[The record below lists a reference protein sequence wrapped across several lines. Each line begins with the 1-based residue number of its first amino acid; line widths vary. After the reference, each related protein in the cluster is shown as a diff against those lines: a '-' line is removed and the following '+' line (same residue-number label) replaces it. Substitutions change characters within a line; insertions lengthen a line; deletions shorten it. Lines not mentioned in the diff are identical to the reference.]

1 MADLDKRHLLKSAY
15 NYTQAGQWERALE
28 EYRKVTVAFP
38 DDPNIHSM
46 VADLLAKKGD
56 QAGAARA
63 HVEAARL
70 YRALGSEEKELA
82 ALRKA
87 LRVQAGNTEA
97 TTAFREAL
105 GRTLTQA
112 QASMSAGQLDKAEAL
127 ASRLLDAD
135 PANLAASRLLDDV
148 KAARIASEARQAM
161 DEEAAAVPPASA
173 QPDAASEVLARLEGA
188 VQGYLATEDFDNAIE
203 TLMVMLKLDPGRV
216 SLQVQ
221 LAEAQAQLFQKQQ
234 AQTKWTELQNAQRS
248 QVVEEAKEVARDT
261 DLAAWRDEEE
271 AMRRR
276 LEEEQRFAEEQARQ
290 ELAIVEAAVREL
302 QRSRSAGPTPAAVTA
317 ASALDGAEQEAHL
330 KALLD
335 DREALQ
341 RRLEEETAAG
351 ERRAAEEAQ
360 ARARAAE
367 MQEHAQEQARQEA
380 QAQAQAVA
388 LKALEER
395 LERERDEQRK
405 EFEAERARLQAQ
417 EQALQTQLKEM
428 MRTEMARLQAEA
440 REQALLELQQRLQV
454 EQERRQALESEAER
468 KARLAEEA
476 AQSQRRAVEDE
487 RRRAED
493 AARSEKE
500 AVEALR
506 RQEEDR
512 KQAMLAEAIS
522 RRAARQAGAGEARSA
537 VLKNSRRISDV
548 LHAATTKHLDQDTEA
563 QLETVRHYLKQDLL
577 LDALRICQ
585 KIAEKEPDNEKVKAL
600 LKVISERKG
609 L

>member
-28 EYRKVTVAFP
+28 EYRKVTLAYP

-63 HVEAARL
+63 HIEAARL
-70 YRALGSEEKELA
+70 YRALGTEEKELA

-87 LRVQAGNTEA
+87 LRVQAGNSEA
-97 TTAFREAL
+97 TIAFREAL
-105 GRTLTQA
+105 DRTYTQA
-112 QASMSAGQLDKAEAL
+112 QACMTAGQLEQAEAL
-127 ASRLLDAD
+127 AGRLLDAD
-135 PANLAASRLLDDV
+135 PAHLAASRLLDEI
-148 KAARIASEARQAM
+148 KAARVATEARQAM
-161 DEEAAAVPPASA
+161 EEEAAAVPPESA

-188 VQGYLATEDFDNAIE
+188 VQGYLAAEDYDNAIE

-248 QVVEEAKEVARDT
+248 QVVEAKEVARDT

-271 AMRRR
+271 AMRQR
-276 LEEEQRFAEEQARQ
+276 LAEEQRFAEEQARQ

-302 QRSRSAGPTPAAVTA
+302 QSSRAAGPSPSAVTA
-317 ASALDGAEQEAHL
+317 ASALEGAEAEAHL

-335 DREALQ
+335 DRAALQ
-341 RRLEEETAAG
+341 QRLDEERAAG
-351 ERRAAEEAQ
+351 ERRAAEEER
-360 ARARAAE
+360 ARERAAE
-367 MQEHAQEQARQEA
+367 MMEHAREQARQEA
-380 QAQAQAVA
+380 QAQAQAQA

-395 LERERDEQRK
+395 LEREREEQRK

-417 EQALQTQLKEM
+417 EQSLQTQLREM

-440 REQALLELQQRLQV
+440 REQALQELQQRLQT
-454 EQERRQALESEAER
+454 EQERRQALEGEAER
-468 KARLAEEA
+468 RIRLADEA
-476 AQSQRRAVEDE
+476 AQAQRRAVEE
-487 RRRAED
+487 QRRKAED
-493 AARSEKE
+493 AARSERE
-500 AVEALR
+500 AVETLR

-512 KQAMLAEAIS
+512 KQAMLEEAIS

-548 LHAATTKHLDQDTEA
+548 LHAATTKHLDQDTDA

>member
-28 EYRKVTVAFP
+28 EYRKITLAFP

-46 VADLLAKKGD
+46 IADLLAKKGD
-56 QAGAARA
+56 HAGAARA

-70 YRALGSEEKELA
+70 YRALGSEDKELA

-87 LRVQAGNTEA
+87 LRVQAGNSEA
-97 TTAFREAL
+97 ATALREAL
-105 GRTLTQA
+105 ARTLTQA
-112 QASMSAGQLDKAEAL
+112 QASMTAGQLDKAEAL
-127 ASRLLDAD
+127 AGRLLDAD
-135 PANLAASRLLDDV
+135 PANLAASRLLDEV
-148 KAARIASEARQAM
+148 KAVRVAGEARQAM
-161 DEEAAAVPPASA
+161 EEEAAAMPPESSM
-173 QPDAASEVLARLEGA
+173 PDAAGEVLARLEGA
-188 VQGYLATEDFDNAIE
+188 VQGYLAAEDFDNAIE

-234 AQTKWTELQNAQRS
+234 AQTKWTELQNAQRV

-271 AMRRR
+271 AMRQR
-276 LEEEQRFAEEQARQ
+276 LEEEQRFAEDQARQ

-302 QRSRSAGPTPAAVTA
+302 QGSRAAGPSPSAVTA
-317 ASALDGAEQEAHL
+317 ASALEGAEAEAHL

-335 DREALQ
+335 DRAALQ
-341 RRLEEETAAG
+341 QRLDEEKAAG
-351 ERRAAEEAQ
+351 ERRAAEEE
-360 ARARAAE
+360 RARERAAQ

-380 QAQAQAVA
+380 QAQAQSQA

-395 LERERDEQRK
+395 LEREREEQRK

-417 EQALQTQLKEM
+417 EQSLQAQLKEM

-440 REQALLELQQRLQV
+440 REQALQELQQRLQT
-454 EQERRQALESEAER
+454 EQERRQALEGEAER
-468 KARLAEEA
+468 KARLSEEA
-476 AQSQRRAVEDE
+476 AQAQRRAVEEE

-493 AARSEKE
+493 AARSERE
-500 AVEALR
+500 AVEALK
-506 RQEEDR
+506 RQEEAR
-512 KQAMLAEAIS
+512 KQAMLGEAIV

-548 LHAATTKHLDQDTEA
+548 LHAATTKHLDQDTDA